1 MHVFQNSKQLQ
12 QMQGYALAQVLVG
25 HTAVNDFSP
34 VLVRMKEFSSVKQS
48 HRCRVQAALE
58 PVQHPPVQHPLI

>member
-25 HTAVNDFSP
+25 HTAVSDLAP
-34 VLVRMKEFSSVKQS
+34 VLVGLKEFSSVKRS
-48 HRCRVQAALE
+48 HRHQMQAALE
-58 PVQHPPVQHPLI
+58 TVQQPPI